1 MVTVCILYCVVVLR
15 LYVLSLTA
23 RKKSISM
30 EMLKIEQVIV
40 GSGVRS
46 SEEIKSEPE
55 VVPLQCCKLR
65 SCDDVNMVPTGKQ

>member
-1 MVTVCILYCVVVLR
+1 MVLQ
-15 LYVLSLTA
+15 LYVLSIAA
-23 RKKSISM
+23 RKSLSM

-40 GSGVRS
+40 GSGVTS

-65 SCDDVNMVPTGKQ
+65 SCDAVNTVPTGKQ

>member
-1 MVTVCILYCVVVLR
+1 MIWVLCVLCCRVTTLCALFNCQ
-15 LYVLSLTA
+15 
-23 RKKSISM
+23 KKSINM

-46 SEEIKSEPE
+46 SEEIKSEPV

-65 SCDDVNMVPTGKQ
+65 SCDAVNMVPTGKQ